1 MTAESLRVGGLVPLT
16 SIDFPGEL
24 AAVVFTQGC
33 PWRCVYCHNPELLPA
48 RGETEIPWQQIVD
61 FMHSRRGLLDALVF
75 SGGEPTFQSALPQA
89 IQQIRAMGFKIGL
102 HSAGIYPRKLQALLP
117 LIDWI
122 GLDIK
127 ASKNAYPLI
136 TQTRDSGNAAWQ
148 SAELVINSGVSH
160 QLRITAH
167 PSWLADSDAQWI
179 RQRLLDMGAESV
191 VIQAGRLGH
200 G

>member
-1 MTAESLRVGGLVPLT
+1 M
-16 SIDFPGEL
+16 
-24 AAVVFTQGC
+24 
-33 PWRCVYCHNPELLPA
+33 
-48 RGETEIPWQQIVD
+48 
-61 FMHSRRGLLDALVF
+61 
-75 SGGEPTFQSALPQA
+75 SASTN
-89 IQQIRAMGFKIGL
+89 R
-102 HSAGIYPRKLQALLP
+102 SALLP

-127 ASKNAYPLI
+127 ASKNDYPLI

-167 PSWLADSDAQWI
+167 PNWLADSDAQWI

-191 VIQAGRLGH
+191 VIQAGRLDH
-200 G
+200 A